1 VDHRFLAF
9 VAVSAALIIVPGPD
23 MALVA
28 RNALRA
34 GRTGVWSTA
43 LGVGT
48 GILGWGAAAVFGLAA
63 LLAASA
69 TAFTIVKLAGA
80 AYLLY
85 LGIQSLR
92 ARDGRHEPKAAN
104 EPWTVRWVSTF
115 RQGMLG
121 NLLNPKAAVIFV
133 TVIPQFIRPG
143 DPAARLVLML
153 LVFEVMI
160 VGWLTLYGLALCRAG
175 QSRLGKQL
183 QNSLRKITGLVLI
196 GLALRVGLE
205 RS

>member
-1 VDHRFLAF
+1 MDTRFLAF
-9 VAVSAALIIVPGPD
+9 VAVSAVLIIVPGPD
-23 MALVA
+23 MALTA

-34 GRTGVWSTA
+34 GRRGAWSTA
-43 LGVGT
+43 LGVGV
-48 GILGWGAAAVFGLAA
+48 GILGWGAAAVLGLAA

-92 ARDGRHEPKAAN
+92 TGSAGHRAGAAN
-104 EPWTVRWVSTF
+104 EPASGKWTSTF
-115 RQGMLG
+115 LQGVLG

-143 DPAARLVLML
+143 DPAVRLVLML
-153 LVFEVMI
+153 LVFEAMI
-160 VGWLTLYGLALCRAG
+160 VGWLTLYGFALCRAG
-175 QSRLGKQL
+175 ESRLGRRL
-183 QNSLRKITGLVLI
+183 QQSLRRVTGVVLI

-205 RS
+205 SR